1 MQLSFVGGDKAKI
14 QQVRNISIY
23 DFYQFMAKEREQNLR
38 ANEIHN
44 RVSSGQQRR
53 SGRR

>member
-1 MQLSFVGGDKAKI
+1 MQLNFVGGDKAKI

-44 RVSSGQQRR
+44 RVSSK
-53 SGRR
+53 GRRT